1 MKINEYRTMADSPRE
16 DKMCVTGMAIVSLV
30 NTFFFP
36 GTIWQ
41 LYWPETEH
49 FGTFFAISKY
59 NNL

>member
-36 GTIWQ
+36 GTI
-41 LYWPETEH
+41 
-49 FGTFFAISKY
+49 
-59 NNL
+59 